1 MRLVGSFIVNYIEA
15 AACDQVHALNY
26 HTFGFQISQWNF
38 NCFVLNLAD
47 MMFGKLNF
55 LNIICTLCM
64 LVFQEQSAIS
74 FKTKF
79 NICEDL
85 LVTKHFVYEKYYS

>member
-1 MRLVGSFIVNYIEA
+1 
-15 AACDQVHALNY
+15 
-26 HTFGFQISQWNF
+26 
-38 NCFVLNLAD
+38 
-47 MMFGKLNF
+47 
-55 LNIICTLCM
+55 M